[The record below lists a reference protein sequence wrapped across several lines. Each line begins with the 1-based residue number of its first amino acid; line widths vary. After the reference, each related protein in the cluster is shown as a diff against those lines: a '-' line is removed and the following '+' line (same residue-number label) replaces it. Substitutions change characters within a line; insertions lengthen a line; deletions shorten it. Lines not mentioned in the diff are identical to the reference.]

1 MYVIGGVFIG
11 SVLRYAAHVVSG
23 AVFSE
28 AMLRKARRYG
38 FIRPSIT
45 RLI

>member
-11 SVLRYAAHVVSG
+11 SALRYAAHVVSG

-28 AMLRKARRYG
+28 AMPEGYAGLDL
-38 FIRPSIT
+38 FIR
-45 RLI
+45 L